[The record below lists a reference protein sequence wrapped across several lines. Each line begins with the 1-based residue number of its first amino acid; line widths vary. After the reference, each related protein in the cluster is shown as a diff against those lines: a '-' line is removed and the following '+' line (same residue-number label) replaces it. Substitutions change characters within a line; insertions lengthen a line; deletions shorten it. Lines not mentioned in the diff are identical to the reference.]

1 MQKLML
7 ILASTA
13 MLCSCR
19 ETYTI
24 VHSPSIL
31 QEINDSSYFHVR
43 NDSLFFKDKNLS
55 KNTSTT
61 IKYRGVKY
69 KFSGAYDYSID
80 PELPNILFVFKC
92 SIIKTPWNK
101 MSRLKLKVE
110 ATYFKAIQMRYI
122 MDVERQ
128 PACCC
133 TNH

>member
-1 MQKLML
+1 ML

-13 MLCSCR
+13 ILCSCR

-24 VHSPSIL
+24 AHYKATL
-31 QEINDSSYFHVR
+31 QESNAPSYFYVR

-55 KNTSTT
+55 EDNSISIKRNG
-61 IKYRGVKY
+61 IKYR
-69 KFSGAYDYSID
+69 FSGAYDYSID
-80 PELPNILFVFKC
+80 PELPNILYVFKC

-101 MSRLKLKVE
+101 TSRLILKTN
-110 ATYFKAIQMRYI
+110 ANIFKAIQMWYI

>member
-24 VHSPSIL
+24 AYHEKVLNVMDTPK
-31 QEINDSSYFHVR
+31 FHIH
-43 NDSLFFKDKNLS
+43 NDSLFFKDKNFSEDNLTFI
-55 KNTSTT
+55 KRNG
-61 IKYRGVKY
+61 IKYR
-69 KFSGAYDYSID
+69 FSGAYDYSIA
-80 PELPNILFVFKC
+80 PEPPNILFVFEC
-92 SIIKTPWNK
+92 SIVRTPCNK
-101 MSRLKLKVE
+101 LRRTSLKV
-110 ATYFKAIQMRYI
+110 ADKHFKAIKTIHNARAAS
-122 MDVERQ
+122 Q